1 MDIEKMLRGILDT
14 ETAVALGEEELLG
27 DSCKTVSFTVL
38 EGKQPT
44 VAVPHKDMANVTSLT
59 D

>member
-1 MDIEKMLRGILDT
+1 MLRGILDT